1 MKILTRCP
9 ACKGKLSTKT
19 LFCTDC
25 GLELSNDFELSNFD
39 YLDDDDMTFL
49 ITFLKARGNLSEL
62 QDMLN
67 ISYPTAKNRLEQVIR
82 NLGIEEDA
90 ITQNAKEIAESAEMT
105 TGEKPSDIIRNKLI
119 AAGGSINIP
128 QYNGDLCEFYLC
140 DGGTAF
146 GSPKLPQFTFDFSV
160 FDIVVDF
167 LRREGG
173 KARKGMGRGPH
184 DKVGSKNCDEHTVM
198 GVIAME
204 YWGKQA
210 GESTFDPVFAIA
222 AMLSWAE
229 IADNARGYL
238 QLKREFVRG

>member
-9 ACKGKLSTKT
+9 ACKGRLTTKE
-19 LFCTDC
+19 LICTDC

-39 YLDDDDMTFL
+39 YLDEDDMSFL

-82 NLGIEEDA
+82 NLEIEEDN
-90 ITQNAKEIAESAEMT
+90 TMLFAKKLAKQVKMTES
-105 TGEKPSDIIRNKLI
+105 EKPSDIIRNKLI
-119 AAGGSINIP
+119 AAGGSVSIP
-128 QYNGDLCEFYLC
+128 QYNGDLCEIYLC
-140 DGGTAF
+140 ENGNSF
-146 GSPKLPQFTFDFSV
+146 GSPKLAQVTFEFGI

-204 YWGKQA
+204 YWGKQE

-229 IADNARGYL
+229 IADNGRGYL
-238 QLKREFVRG
+238 QLKREFMRG